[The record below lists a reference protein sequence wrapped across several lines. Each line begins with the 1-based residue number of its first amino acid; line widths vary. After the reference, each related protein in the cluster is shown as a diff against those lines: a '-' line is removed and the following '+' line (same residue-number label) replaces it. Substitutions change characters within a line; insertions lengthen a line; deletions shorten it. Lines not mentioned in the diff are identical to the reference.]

1 MNLKLTEPEN
11 SNVLTSYDVD
21 GNRSGQPSD
30 TNYGQVLSLIDEKK
44 KRIEYNRNIFNAELT
59 SVPRKRKNIVSNIII
74 NIIIMVVLSALF
86 FYMTSHSALGL
97 GLFLRA
103 FTYIFIVYML
113 IRIIR
118 YIRLYIINT
127 DCSFSRNYRIKHG
140 VNTLVNEEEYCSTI
154 LSKLTVYE
162 EKISDM
168 EHHISQSEQY
178 DSQTYIDELTRIPDD
193 FEDFKYNAGKLQF

>member
-11 SNVLTSYDVD
+11 SDVSISPDSDRPEQTS
-21 GNRSGQPSD
+21 NTNLGQIM
-30 TNYGQVLSLIDEKK
+30 SLIDGKK
-44 KRIEYNRNIFNAELT
+44 KRIEYNRNIFSAELA

-127 DCSFSRNYRIKHG
+127 DCVFSRNYQIKHG

-154 LSKLTVYE
+154 LSRLAIYE
-162 EKISDM
+162 GKISDM
-168 EHHISQSEQY
+168 EHHINANEPY
-178 DSQTYIDELTRIPDD
+178 DSQAYIDELTRIPDD

>member
-1 MNLKLTEPEN
+1 MRRHIFRGKDYENTCLEPLE
-11 SNVLTSYDVD
+11 
-21 GNRSGQPSD
+21 SD
-30 TNYGQVLSLIDEKK
+30 
-44 KRIEYNRNIFNAELT
+44 
-59 SVPRKRKNIVSNIII
+59 III
-74 NIIIMVVLSALF
+74 
-86 FYMTSHSALGL
+86 Y
-97 GLFLRA
+97 
-103 FTYIFIVYML
+103 

-118 YIRLYIINT
+118 YIRLYIINP

-140 VNTLVNEEEYCSTI
+140 ANTLVNEEEYCSTI

-193 FEDFKYNAGKLQF
+193 FEDLKYNAGKLQF

>member
-11 SNVLTSYDVD
+11 LDISISPDSDRPEQTSNTNL
-21 GNRSGQPSD
+21 GQI
-30 TNYGQVLSLIDEKK
+30 LSLIDGKK
-44 KRIEYNRNIFNAELT
+44 KRIEYNRNIFSAELA
-59 SVPRKRKNIVSNIII
+59 SVPRKRKNIISNIII
-74 NIIIMVVLSALF
+74 NIIIMIVLSALF
-86 FYMTSHSALGL
+86 FYMSSHSALGL
-97 GLFLRA
+97 GFFLGA

-168 EHHISQSEQY
+168 EHHISQNEPF